1 MGDCITD
8 DEKKELIHELL
19 LQTPPGEFSSTF
31 NDVRKIVD
39 NDALMKQCAKSY
51 MDYWV
56 EQQTPV
62 DVEGESVC
70 LSGDAR
76 QEDGS
81 FLAPDS
87 KKFFTLDPMRKETT
101 VVGDYASTEH
111 EAFRSSVA
119 EKIKEYVKDHYT
131 NGSQSVLVKTNAQNL
146 PELCIAIESH
156 QFVLNNFYTANWRE
170 LWNVVVD
177 QASGSAELKGVIKV
191 QVHYYE
197 EGNVQKMSR
206 KQFSSTVSFT
216 SEESLAANI
225 TESIHT
231 MTNEYQR
238 CIVRIYDTFQSETFK
253 SLRRALPITHSKIN
267 WDQMA
272 SYKIGAE
279 LKNQ

>member
-1 MGDCITD
+1 MGDITD

-31 NDVRKIVD
+31 NDVRRIVD

-51 MDYWV
+51 MEYWV

-62 DVEGESVC
+62 DVGEESVC
-70 LSGDAR
+70 LSREAR
-76 QEDGS
+76 QPDGS
-81 FLAPDS
+81 FLAPNS
-87 KKFFTLDPMRKETT
+87 KKLFTLDPMRKETT
-101 VVGDYASTEH
+101 VVGDYANSDH

-119 EKIKEYVKDHYT
+119 DKIKEYVKDHYT
-131 NGSQSVLVKTNAQNL
+131 DGSHSVLVKTNAQDL

-156 QFVLNNFYTANWRE
+156 MYQLNNFYTANWRE
-170 LWNVVVD
+170 LWNVTLD
-177 QASGSAELKGVIKV
+177 QSSGSAEIKGVIKV

-216 SEESLAANI
+216 SEESLAANV
-225 TESIHT
+225 TESIHK
-231 MTNEYQR
+231 MTNEYQH
-238 CIVRIYDTFQSETFK
+238 CIAKIYDTFQSETFK